1 MRDMIYYL
9 DMLIRILPYY
19 AILWCCG
26 LILIVACSIYHE
38 RYSWLDFFVALLVSV
53 ILTPI
58 LIPLLIIG
66 KLFLKINGERDVYKI
81 TWAFEAH
88 VSNITNFIST
98 KAAELAKCVKLRFS
112 KKEQAK
118 VKRLLREEEWYDE
131 YYCGK

>member
-1 MRDMIYYL
+1 
-9 DMLIRILPYY
+9 MLIRILPYY

-58 LIPLLIIG
+58 
-66 KLFLKINGERDVYKI
+66 LFLKINGERDVYKI

-118 VKRLLREEEWYDE
+118 IKRLLREEEWYDE

>member
-1 MRDMIYYL
+1 M
-9 DMLIRILPYY
+9 RILPYY

-26 LILIVACSIYHE
+26 LILIVACSIYQE

-66 KLFLKINGERDVYKI
+66 KLFLKINGERSVYKI

-88 VSNITNFIST
+88 VSNITDFILT
-98 KAAELAKCVKLRFS
+98 KAVELGEFAKLNFS
-112 KKEQAK
+112 KRGRAKKEM
-118 VKRLLREEEWYDE
+118 LRREKLWNDE
-131 YYCGK
+131 FYCGEY